1 MPPWQEIVSTAFS
14 WLVHRSLGSITAMI
28 LAMSP
33 DDFPAPVHFKVHTCT
48 KQVGQSSGYA
58 VWRTIKHADYT
69 AVAANH

>member
-1 MPPWQEIVSTAFS
+1 
-14 WLVHRSLGSITAMI
+14 MI

-58 VWRTIKHADYT
+58 VWQTIKHADYT